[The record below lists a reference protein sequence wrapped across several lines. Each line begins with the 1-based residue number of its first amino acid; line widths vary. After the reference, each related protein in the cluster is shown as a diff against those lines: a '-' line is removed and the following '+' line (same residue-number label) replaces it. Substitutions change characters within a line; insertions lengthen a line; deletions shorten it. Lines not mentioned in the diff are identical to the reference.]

1 MSKPKE
7 IKDLPKSKDV
17 DEDWPKKGRDY
28 YEVDG
33 QFYWAHEKIPL
44 KAFSR
49 ERMNKREQQ
58 EKENREKQ
66 KKEKPKKMSKGG
78 LVKKTKWESKWG

>member
-33 QFYWAHEKIPL
+33 KFYWAHEKIPL

-49 ERMNKREQQ
+49 ERMKKRVKQ
-58 EKENREKQ
+58 E
-66 KKEKPKKMSKGG
+66 KEKPKKMSRGG

>member
-1 MSKPKE
+1 MSKSKE

-33 QFYWAHEKIPL
+33 KFYWAHEKIPL

-49 ERMNKREQQ
+49 ERMKR
-58 EKENREKQ
+58 REKQ
-66 KKEKPKKMSKGG
+66 EKEKPKKMNKGG

>member
-33 QFYWAHEKIPL
+33 KFYWAHEKIPL

-49 ERMNKREQQ
+49 ERMK
-58 EKENREKQ
+58 KREKQ
-66 KKEKPKKMSKGG
+66 EKEKPKKMIKGG
-78 LVKKTKWESKWG
+78 LVKKTKLESKWG

>member
-33 QFYWAHEKIPL
+33 KFYWAHEKIPL

-49 ERMNKREQQ
+49 ERMK
-58 EKENREKQ
+58 KREKQ
-66 KKEKPKKMSKGG
+66 EKEKPKKMRKGG

>member
-49 ERMNKREQQ
+49 ERMKKRDKQ
-58 EKENREKQ
+58 E
-66 KKEKPKKMSKGG
+66 KEKPKKMSKGG

>member
-7 IKDLPKSKDV
+7 IKDLPKSQDV
-17 DEDWPKKGRDY
+17 GEDWPKEGRDY
-28 YEVDG
+28 VEVDG
-33 QFYWAHEKIPL
+33 QWYWSHEKIPL

-49 ERMNKREQQ
+49 ERMKR
-58 EKENREKQ
+58 K
-66 KKEKPKKMSKGG
+66 KKEPEKMKKGG

>member
-49 ERMNKREQQ
+49 ERMKR
-58 EKENREKQ
+58 REKQ
-66 KKEKPKKMSKGG
+66 EKEKPKKMNKGG

>member
-33 QFYWAHEKIPL
+33 QFYWAHEKTPL

-49 ERMNKREQQ
+49 ERMK
-58 EKENREKQ
+58 KREKQ
-66 KKEKPKKMSKGG
+66 EKEKPKKMSRGG

>member
-33 QFYWAHEKIPL
+33 KFYWAHEKIPL

-49 ERMNKREQQ
+49 ERMK
-58 EKENREKQ
+58 KREKQ
-66 KKEKPKKMSKGG
+66 EKEKPKKMSKGG
-78 LVKKTKWESKWG
+78 LVKKTKLESKWG

>member
-17 DEDWPKKGRDY
+17 DEDWPKKDRDY

-49 ERMNKREQQ
+49 ERMKKRDKQ
-58 EKENREKQ
+58 E
-66 KKEKPKKMSKGG
+66 KEKPKKMSKGG